1 MLIADDEPVILEG
14 ISKLLDYNKLGI
26 EVAGLFSDGESL
38 IEALETNPCDI
49 IISDV
54 AMPKMNGIEM
64 LKKINATEKNIAVIF
79 ISGFSQFEYARDALR
94 YGAVDYLTKPVKNAE
109 LENALK
115 KAIKKISGKDIS
127 SEDDISTYSIKNIDK
142 NYIEDKFEGD
152 FDKYCV
158 MNVCI
163 NQSDTFSSYELFQVS
178 IAEKIERMLK
188 NETIVFIKGKY
199 ICVVVGINNNTPI
212 SPKETARELYNN
224 ILEET
229 GQTIIILISDIVDK
243 TELIPE
249 AYQKAKEL
257 EQYIYY
263 SKDNIITYDFSQRR
277 PNGGGNLEELEDK
290 LRHDLIGGDKE
301 KFNYDIYEIAKAVN
315 AATYGNEKLTKSYF
329 ISIIKMMKHKS
340 REYMPPKSSEFH
352 KESEDAENKILLSE
366 KFADGYAVF
375 KECLCNIM
383 DSLSSEN
390 TLIPTQI
397 TIIKDYIE
405 EHYGENITLETL
417 ADTVF
422 MNSFYLSAFIKKHI
436 GINFKTYLDNVRLE
450 NAVKLLVSTN
460 KRISEIAMLT
470 GFKDARNFN
479 NRFKKRYGKLPADF
493 RKNR

>member
-26 EVAGLFSDGESL
+26 EVDGLFSDGESL
-38 IEALETNPCDI
+38 VKALESNSCDI

-54 AMPKMNGIEM
+54 EMPKINGIEM
-64 LKKINATEKNIAVIF
+64 LKKINSANKNIAVIF

-127 SEDDISTYSIKNIDK
+127 LEEDISTYSIKNIDK

-158 MNVCI
+158 MNVCV
-163 NQSDTFSSYELFQVS
+163 NQSDAFSSYELLQVS
-178 IAEKIERMLK
+178 IAEKTERMLG
-188 NETIVFIKGKY
+188 NEAIVFIKGKY
-199 ICVVVGINNNTPI
+199 ICALMGINNNTSQ
-212 SPKETARELYNN
+212 SPKETARRLYNH
-224 ILEET
+224 IFEET

-243 TELIPE
+243 TEHIPD

-263 SKDNIITYDFSQRR
+263 SKENIITYDFSQRK
-277 PNGGGNLEELEDK
+277 PNGGGSLEELEDK
-290 LRHDLIGGDKE
+290 LKHDLIEGDKE
-301 KFNYDIYEIAKAVN
+301 KFDYDIYEIAKAVN

-329 ISIIKMMKHKS
+329 ISIIKMIKHQS
-340 REYMPPKSSEFH
+340 REYMSPKGSEFH
-352 KESEDAENKILLSE
+352 KESEDAEKRILLSE
-366 KFADGYAVF
+366 KFADGYAIF
-375 KECLCNIM
+375 RECLCSIM
-383 DSLSSEN
+383 DSLSLEN
-390 TLIPTQI
+390 AQIPTQI
-397 TIIKDYIE
+397 TIIKNYIE

-450 NAVKLLVSTN
+450 HAVKLLVSTN
-460 KRISEIAMLT
+460 KRISEIALLT
-470 GFKDARNFN
+470 GFKDARNLN
-479 NRFKKRYGKLPADF
+479 NKFKKKYGKLPADF